1 MSGSPSTTTSR
12 ITIEATSALRSIMNG
27 VRGVLGGLV
36 SPRPDSPSVFIAT
49 DPIGAECYGFHVFP
63 DAPLGPIHYS
73 CDTNSIFVYTARY
86 KDDSTGVIIIS
97 GEYVKF
103 LIRSGRLKKEY
114 DELLG
119 RTEKHGEITAHTLT
133 QVMTPLSA
141 SSCYLDAIAFT
152 NMTDVKTFF
161 APHVLNPGPVKLP
174 LQLLRIKLSG
184 FPVQP
189 AAVCTIQSSIGNHA
203 VFLSIGRNVTDPH
216 PYAVNVTALRREPSQ
231 SMGW

>member
-1 MSGSPSTTTSR
+1 MSGSPSTTLSR
-12 ITIEATSALRSIMNG
+12 ITIEATPAPRSIMNG

-36 SPRPDSPSVFIAT
+36 SPRPELASGFTAT
-49 DPIGAECYGFHVFP
+49 DRIGAECYGFHVCP

-86 KDDSTGVIIIS
+86 KDDSIGVIIIS

-103 LIRSGRLKKEY
+103 LIRSGKLQEEY
-114 DELLG
+114 DQLLAH
-119 RTEKHGEITAHTLT
+119 TETHGEVSAHTLT
-133 QVMTPLSA
+133 QVMTPVSA
-141 SSCYLDAIAFT
+141 SSCYLDNIAFI
-152 NMTDVKTFF
+152 NMTEVKTFF
-161 APHVLNPGPVKLP
+161 APHPLNPGPLKLP
-174 LQLLRIKLSG
+174 LQVLRIKLSG

-189 AAVCTIQSSIGNHA
+189 AAVCTIESSIGNHE